1 MFDNLRQSKP
11 ECLKKIRLISGDI
24 IEDNLGI
31 NEKDEIEIIENVN
44 IIFHCAARAKFS
56 LSLRE
61 ALIFNTL
68 GTWTLLK
75 LAEKIKNLIVF
86 SHFSTA
92 YCNPNEK
99 VLYEKYTPPTAD
111 PYEVMDLL
119 TSSNLADLDNAEAR

>member
-1 MFDNLRQSKP
+1 M
-11 ECLKKIRLISGDI
+11 
-24 IEDNLGI
+24 GI

-68 GTWTLLK
+68 GTWRLLK
-75 LAEKIKNLIVF
+75 LAEKIKKLIVF
-86 SHFSTA
+86 SHFSTV

-99 VLYEKYTPPTAD
+99 VMYEKYTPATAD

-119 TSSNLADLDNAEAR
+119 TSSNHTDLDNAEAR

>member
-1 MFDNLRQSKP
+1 MG
-11 ECLKKIRLISGDI
+11 IS
-24 IEDNLGI
+24 
-31 NEKDEIEIIENVN
+31 EKDEIDIIENVN

-86 SHFSTA
+86 SHFSTV

-99 VLYEKYTPPTAD
+99 VLHEKYTPPTAD

-119 TSSNLADLDNAEAR
+119 TSSNVADLDNAEAR